1 MTNNNLLRRVSRS
14 RTIKGVFA
22 ATTALVAFPAGS
34 FACVQGPTVEGG
46 NAFSMRWWQYTC
58 CIGGCSGSLVRG
70 KRVVLTA
77 GHCIGSDAGT
87 KSFWRC
93 LQNEQHLGT
102 ALGSYAVVLGGW
114 ANGQNQVSD
123 MGYNV
128 TRTGLSSGDTMWYA
142 DQASAYNNSHNHVQ
156 LGYPAEGGWNGRT
169 PGWCLTVGPNRYWNT
184 PGDPRFFTNDFFL
197 WGGMSGGPVF
207 ERWDWNY
214 GIKQVGIN
222 NWSDRCNNAGSRRI
236 DGEAIALLNG
246 APTN

>member
-1 MTNNNLLRRVSRS
+1 MTNHTILERLSGSRLF
-14 RTIKGVFA
+14 R
-22 ATTALVAFPAGS
+22 TALVAVAAMGGVPSTGL
-34 FACVQGPTVEGG
+34 ACVQGPTVEGG
-46 NAFSMRWWQYTC
+46 TASTMRWWQYTC
-58 CIGGCSGSLVRG
+58 CIGGCSGSVVRG
-70 KRVVLTA
+70 KRIVLTA

-93 LQNEQHLGT
+93 LQNEQYLGT
-102 ALGSYAVVLGGW
+102 ALGSYAVVLSGW
-114 ANGQNQVSD
+114 QNGQNQISD

-128 TRTGLSSGDTMWYA
+128 TRTGLTSGDTMWYA
-142 DQASAYNNSHNHVQ
+142 DQASAYNNENNHVQ

-169 PGWCLTVGPNRYWNT
+169 PGWCLTVGTNHYTNT
-184 PGDPRFFTNDFFL
+184 PGDPRFFTTAFFL

-236 DGEAIALLNG
+236 DSESIALLNG